1 MEGVTG
7 PTTKAELQKKSAN
20 TLAARNAATVATTV
34 NNIAACIH
42 TGAAGSDTK
51 YTWYVR
57 NLNLSSFVP
66 FDDGVIESA
75 CSKLKEIFADSVVTS
90 TKTPSV
96 TNPEWIDYSITVDWS

>member
-1 MEGVTG
+1 MQGVTG

-20 TLAARNAATVATTV
+20 TLASRNAATVATTV
-34 NNIAACIH
+34 DNITSCIY

-57 NLNLSSFVP
+57 NLSLSSFVP
-66 FDDGVIESA
+66 FDDDVIETA
-75 CSKLKEIFADSVVTS
+75 CSKLKEIFTDSVVTS
-90 TKTPSV
+90 TKTPSL